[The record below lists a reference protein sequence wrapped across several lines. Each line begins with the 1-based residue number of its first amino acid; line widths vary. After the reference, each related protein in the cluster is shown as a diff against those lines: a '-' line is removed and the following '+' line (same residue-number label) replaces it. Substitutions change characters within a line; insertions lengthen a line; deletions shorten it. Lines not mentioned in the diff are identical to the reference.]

1 MDTGIGGLQQM
12 GRTSIKNK
20 LILCFLLLLL
30 VVLVVAGVIN
40 HLTND
45 FIIAQGITVALA
57 MGIGTIFGII
67 FSKSILKRLNN
78 LSNVARE
85 ISNGDLTREVNIT
98 SLDEIRDLEEIFS
111 LMVNQLR
118 LLLYDMKNVS
128 LKIHETNSILA
139 RLAKKLLQSSNEID
153 VTAKSIATSSAEQ
166 TQIVQKVTQKL
177 ERGIKVM
184 DELVKQS
191 SNTISKVDAAIQ
203 KTQRGETNARET
215 LNHLELVLK
224 QMSDYAQQVSRLPD
238 KVEKIKVITNVMET
252 IAQKTDLLSLN
263 ASIEAT
269 RAGESGKG
277 FAIVAD
283 EIRNMAEN
291 SKQSSQTIT
300 KLVENILEDN
310 RMLKEYLTKNQ
321 SDINEGRKIIKGIV
335 QTFSE
340 TLFGVREIFEETK
353 GMGEVTA
360 RQAEEL
366 RSFTEN
372 FKELSGF
379 AHKNSESTQKTTIAS
394 KNQKAE
400 VIRIT
405 NAITLLDKLS
415 KKMIQTQQQFK
426 LPEKSELSADKLTEE
441 NIQ

>member
-1 MDTGIGGLQQM
+1 M

>member
-1 MDTGIGGLQQM
+1 ME
-12 GRTSIKNK
+12 RTSIKNK
-20 LILCFLLLLL
+20 LILYFLLLLL
-30 VVLVVAGVIN
+30 VVLVVAGLIN
-40 HLTND
+40 HVTKN
-45 FIIAQGITVALA
+45 FITAQGITMALA
-57 MGIGTIFGII
+57 MGIGTIFGIM
-67 FSKSILKRLNN
+67 FSESILKRLNN
-78 LSNVARE
+78 LSNAARE
-85 ISNGDLTREVNIT
+85 ISNGDLSREIKIT
-98 SLDEIRDLEEIFS
+98 SSDEIRDLEEIFS
-111 LMVNQLR
+111 LMVNHLR

-128 LKIHETNSILA
+128 LKIHETNSILT

-203 KTQRGETNARET
+203 KTQRGEANARDT
-215 LNHLELVLK
+215 LDHLELVLK

-238 KVEKIKVITNVMET
+238 KVEKIKVITNVMEA

-310 RMLKEYLTKNQ
+310 KMLKEYLMKNQ

-379 AHKNSESTQKTTIAS
+379 AHKNYESTQKTTIAS
-394 KNQKAE
+394 KNQKTE
-400 VIRIT
+400 VIRIA
-405 NAITLLDKLS
+405 NAIRLLDKLS
-415 KKMIQTQQQFK
+415 ETMIQTQQHFK
-426 LPEKSELSADKLTEE
+426 LPEKSERSNDEPPEE
-441 NIQ
+441 KIQ

>member
-1 MDTGIGGLQQM
+1 ME
-12 GRTSIKNK
+12 RTSIKNK
-20 LILCFLLLLL
+20 LILYFLLLLL

-40 HLTND
+40 HITKD
-45 FIIAQGITVALA
+45 FITAQGITMALA

-67 FSKSILKRLNN
+67 FSRSILKPLNN
-78 LSNVARE
+78 LNNAARE
-85 ISNGDLTREVNIT
+85 ISNGDLSREINIT
-98 SLDEIRDLEEIFS
+98 SLDEIRDLEEVFS

-291 SKQSSQTIT
+291 SKQSSQTIA

-310 RMLKEYLTKNQ
+310 SMLKEYLTKNQ
-321 SDINEGRKIIKGIV
+321 IDINEGRKIIKGIV

-379 AHKNSESTQKTTIAS
+379 AHKNYESTQKTTIAS
-394 KNQKAE
+394 KNQKVE

-426 LPEKSELSADKLTEE
+426 LPEISKPSADKLPEE
-441 NIQ
+441 NIK

>member
-1 MDTGIGGLQQM
+1 ME
-12 GRTSIKNK
+12 RTSIKNK
-20 LILCFLLLLL
+20 LILYFLLLLL

-40 HLTND
+40 HVTKD
-45 FIIAQGITVALA
+45 FIIAQGITMALA

-67 FSKSILKRLNN
+67 FSKAILKPLNN
-78 LSNVARE
+78 LSNAARE
-85 ISNGDLTREVNIT
+85 ISNGDLSREIKVT

-238 KVEKIKVITNVMET
+238 KVEKIRVITNVMET

-310 RMLKEYLTKNQ
+310 SMLKEYLTKNQ

-379 AHKNSESTQKTTIAS
+379 AHKNYESTQKTTIAS

-426 LPEKSELSADKLTEE
+426 LPELSEPSPDKLPEE

>member
-1 MDTGIGGLQQM
+1 M

-20 LILCFLLLLL
+20 LILYFLLLLL
-30 VVLVVAGVIN
+30 VVLFIAGVVYLI
-40 HLTND
+40 TYD
-45 FIIAQGITVALA
+45 FKITYGITIALA
-57 MGIGTIFGII
+57 MGIGTLFGII

-78 LSNVARE
+78 LSNAARE
-85 ISNGDLTREVNIT
+85 ISNGDLTLEIQVA

-111 LMVNQLR
+111 SMVNHLR
-118 LLLYDMKNVS
+118 LLLYDMKSVS
-128 LKIHETNSILA
+128 LKIHETNSILT
-139 RLAKKLLQSSNEID
+139 RLAKKLIESSNEID

-166 TQIVQKVTQKL
+166 TQIVHKTTQKL

-184 DELVKQS
+184 DEIVKQS
-191 SNTISKVDAAIQ
+191 SNTISKVDEAIQ

-215 LNHLELVLK
+215 LSHLELVLK
-224 QMSDYAQQVSRLPD
+224 QMGDYAQAVSRLPD

-277 FAIVAD
+277 FAIVAE

-291 SKQSSQTIT
+291 SKQSSRTIT

-310 RMLKEYLTKNQ
+310 RTLKEYLSNNQ
-321 SDINEGRKIIKGIV
+321 TDINEGRKIIKGIIE
-335 QTFSE
+335 TFSE
-340 TLFGVREIFEETK
+340 TLLGVREIFTEIK

-360 RQAEEL
+360 RQAEEM

-372 FKELSGF
+372 FKELSSF
-379 AHKNSESTQKTTIAS
+379 AHKNYESTQKTTIAS
-394 KNQKAE
+394 KNQKSE
-400 VIRIT
+400 VIKIT
-405 NAITLLDKLS
+405 NAIRFLDKLS
-415 KKMIQTQQQFK
+415 EKMMQTQQQFR
-426 LPEKSELSADKLTEE
+426 LPEQIKIPANNLPEE
-441 NIQ
+441 KTK

>member
-1 MDTGIGGLQQM
+1 ME
-12 GRTSIKNK
+12 RTSIKNK
-20 LILCFLLLLL
+20 LILYFLLLLL
-30 VVLVVAGVIN
+30 VVLIVAGVIN
-40 HLTND
+40 HVTKD
-45 FIIAQGITVALA
+45 FITAQGITMALA

-67 FSKSILKRLNN
+67 FSRSILKPLNN
-78 LSNVARE
+78 LNNAARE
-85 ISNGDLTREVNIT
+85 ISNGDLSQEINIT
-98 SLDEIRDLEEIFS
+98 SLDEIRDLEEVFS

-118 LLLYDMKNVS
+118 LLLYDIKNVS

-177 ERGIKVM
+177 EKGIKVM

-310 RMLKEYLTKNQ
+310 SMLKEYLTKNQ

-379 AHKNSESTQKTTIAS
+379 AHKNYESTQKTTIAS

-415 KKMIQTQQQFK
+415 KKMMQTQQQFK
-426 LPEKSELSADKLTEE
+426 LPEISELSADKLPEE
-441 NIQ
+441 SIQ

>member
-1 MDTGIGGLQQM
+1 ME
-12 GRTSIKNK
+12 RTSIKNK
-20 LILCFLLLLL
+20 LILYFLLLLL

-40 HLTND
+40 HVTKD
-45 FIIAQGITVALA
+45 FITAQGITMALA

-67 FSKSILKRLNN
+67 FSRSILKPLNN
-78 LSNVARE
+78 LNNAARE
-85 ISNGDLTREVNIT
+85 ISNGDLSREINIT
-98 SLDEIRDLEEIFS
+98 SLDEIRDLEEVFS

-310 RMLKEYLTKNQ
+310 SMLKEYLTKNQ

-379 AHKNSESTQKTTIAS
+379 AHKNYESTQKTTIAS

-405 NAITLLDKLS
+405 SAITLLDKLS

-426 LPEKSELSADKLTEE
+426 LPEISKPSADKLPEE
-441 NIQ
+441 NIK

>member
-1 MDTGIGGLQQM
+1 M

-40 HLTND
+40 HLTKD

-310 RMLKEYLTKNQ
+310 RMLKEYLMKNQ

-379 AHKNSESTQKTTIAS
+379 AHKNYESTQKTTVAS

-426 LPEKSELSADKLTEE
+426 LPEKSELSANKLTEE

>member
-1 MDTGIGGLQQM
+1 M

-20 LILCFLLLLL
+20 LIMYFLLLLL

-40 HLTND
+40 RITKD
-45 FIIAQGITVALA
+45 FIIAQGITIALA
-57 MGIGTIFGII
+57 MGIGTIFGIF
-67 FSKSILKRLNN
+67 FSKSISKRLNS
-78 LSNVARE
+78 LSNAARE
-85 ISNGDLTREVNIT
+85 ISNGDLSREIKIT

-118 LLLYDMKNVS
+118 LLLYDMKSVS
-128 LKIHETNSILA
+128 VKIHETNSILT
-139 RLAKKLLQSSNEID
+139 RLAKKLLGSSNEID
-153 VTAKSIATSSAEQ
+153 STAKSIATSSAEQ
-166 TQIVQKVTQKL
+166 TQIVQKITQKL

-184 DELVKQS
+184 DEIVKQS

-203 KTQRGETNARET
+203 RTQRGETNARET

-224 QMSDYAQQVSRLPD
+224 QMSDYAQAVSRLPD

-277 FAIVAD
+277 FAIVAE

-291 SKQSSQTIT
+291 SKQSSRTI
-300 KLVENILEDN
+300 
-310 RMLKEYLTKNQ
+310 
-321 SDINEGRKIIKGIV
+321 
-335 QTFSE
+335 
-340 TLFGVREIFEETK
+340 REIFAEIK
-353 GMGEVTA
+353 SMGEVTA
-360 RQAEEL
+360 RQAEEM

-379 AHKNSESTQKTTIAS
+379 AHRNYEATQKTTIAS
-394 KNQKAE
+394 KNQKTE

-405 NAITLLDKLS
+405 NAIRLLDKLS
-415 KKMIQTQQQFK
+415 EKMMQTQQRFK
-426 LPEKSELSADKLTEE
+426 LPEQPELSADNLPEK
-441 NIQ
+441 NNQ

>member
-1 MDTGIGGLQQM
+1 MDTGFGGLRKM

-20 LILCFLLLLL
+20 LILYFLLLLL
-30 VVLVVAGVIN
+30 VVLFIAGVVY
-40 HLTND
+40 LVTYD
-45 FIIAQGITVALA
+45 FKITYGITIALA
-57 MGIGTIFGII
+57 MGIGTLFGII

-78 LSNVARE
+78 LSNAARE
-85 ISNGDLTREVNIT
+85 ISNGDLTLEIQVA

-111 LMVNQLR
+111 SMVNHLR
-118 LLLYDMKNVS
+118 LLLYDMKSVS
-128 LKIHETNSILA
+128 LKIHETNSILT
-139 RLAKKLLQSSNEID
+139 RLAKKLLESSNEID

-166 TQIVQKVTQKL
+166 TQIVHKTTQKL

-184 DELVKQS
+184 DEIVKQS
-191 SNTISKVDAAIQ
+191 SNTISKVDEAIQ

-215 LNHLELVLK
+215 LSHLELVLK
-224 QMSDYAQQVSRLPD
+224 QMGDYAQAVSRLPD

-277 FAIVAD
+277 FAIVAE

-291 SKQSSQTIT
+291 SKQSSRTIT

-310 RMLKEYLTKNQ
+310 RTLKEYLSNNQ
-321 SDINEGRKIIKGIV
+321 TDINEGRKIIKGIIE
-335 QTFSE
+335 TFSE
-340 TLFGVREIFEETK
+340 TLLGVREIFTEIK

-360 RQAEEL
+360 RQAEEM

-372 FKELSGF
+372 FKELSSF
-379 AHKNSESTQKTTIAS
+379 AHKNYESTQKTTIAS
-394 KNQKAE
+394 KNQKSE
-400 VIRIT
+400 VIKIT
-405 NAITLLDKLS
+405 NAIRFLDKLS
-415 KKMIQTQQQFK
+415 EKMMQTQQQFR
-426 LPEKSELSADKLTEE
+426 LPEQIKIPANNLPEE
-441 NIQ
+441 KTK

>member
-1 MDTGIGGLQQM
+1 ME
-12 GRTSIKNK
+12 RTSIKNK
-20 LILCFLLLLL
+20 LILYFLLLLL
-30 VVLVVAGVIN
+30 VVLIVAGVIN
-40 HLTND
+40 HVTKD
-45 FIIAQGITVALA
+45 FITAQGITMALA

-67 FSKSILKRLNN
+67 FSRSILKPLNN
-78 LSNVARE
+78 LNNAARE
-85 ISNGDLTREVNIT
+85 ISNGDLSQEINIT
-98 SLDEIRDLEEIFS
+98 SLDEIRDLEEVFS

-118 LLLYDMKNVS
+118 LLLYDIKNVS

-177 ERGIKVM
+177 EKGIKVM

-310 RMLKEYLTKNQ
+310 SMLKEYITKNQ

-379 AHKNSESTQKTTIAS
+379 AHKNYESTQKTTIAS

-415 KKMIQTQQQFK
+415 KKMMQTQQQFK
-426 LPEKSELSADKLTEE
+426 LPEISELSADKLPEE
-441 NIQ
+441 SIQ

>member
-1 MDTGIGGLQQM
+1 ME
-12 GRTSIKNK
+12 RTSIKNK
-20 LILCFLLLLL
+20 LILYFLLLLL

-40 HLTND
+40 HVTKD
-45 FIIAQGITVALA
+45 FITAQGITMALA

-67 FSKSILKRLNN
+67 FSRSILKPLNN
-78 LSNVARE
+78 LNNAARE
-85 ISNGDLTREVNIT
+85 ISNGDLSREINIT
-98 SLDEIRDLEEIFS
+98 SLDEIRDLEEVFS

-310 RMLKEYLTKNQ
+310 SMLKEYLTKNQ

-379 AHKNSESTQKTTIAS
+379 AHKNYESTQKTTIAS
-394 KNQKAE
+394 KNQKVE

-426 LPEKSELSADKLTEE
+426 LPEISELSADKLPEE

>member
-1 MDTGIGGLQQM
+1 ME
-12 GRTSIKNK
+12 RTSIKNK
-20 LILCFLLLLL
+20 LILYFLLLLL
-30 VVLVVAGVIN
+30 VVLIVAGVIN
-40 HLTND
+40 HVTKD
-45 FIIAQGITVALA
+45 FITAQGITMALA

-67 FSKSILKRLNN
+67 FSRSILKPLNN
-78 LSNVARE
+78 LNNAARE
-85 ISNGDLTREVNIT
+85 ISNGDLSQEINIT
-98 SLDEIRDLEEIFS
+98 SLDEIRDLEEVFS

-118 LLLYDMKNVS
+118 LLLYDIKNVS

-177 ERGIKVM
+177 EKGIKVM

-310 RMLKEYLTKNQ
+310 SMLKEYLMKNQ

-379 AHKNSESTQKTTIAS
+379 AHKNYESTQKTTIAS

-415 KKMIQTQQQFK
+415 KKMMQTQQQFK
-426 LPEKSELSADKLTEE
+426 LPEISELSADKLPEE
-441 NIQ
+441 SIQ

>member
-1 MDTGIGGLQQM
+1 M

-20 LILCFLLLLL
+20 LILYFLLLLL
-30 VVLVVAGVIN
+30 VVLFIAGVVYLI
-40 HLTND
+40 TYD
-45 FIIAQGITVALA
+45 FKITYGITIALA
-57 MGIGTIFGII
+57 MGIGTLFGII

-78 LSNVARE
+78 LSNAARE
-85 ISNGDLTREVNIT
+85 ISNGDLTLEIQVA

-111 LMVNQLR
+111 SMVNHLR
-118 LLLYDMKNVS
+118 LLLYDMKSVS
-128 LKIHETNSILA
+128 LKIHETNSILT
-139 RLAKKLLQSSNEID
+139 RLAKKLIESSNEID

-166 TQIVQKVTQKL
+166 TQIVHKTTQKL

-184 DELVKQS
+184 DEIVKQS
-191 SNTISKVDAAIQ
+191 SNTISKVDEAIQ

-215 LNHLELVLK
+215 LSHLELVLK
-224 QMSDYAQQVSRLPD
+224 QMGDYAQAVSRLPD

-277 FAIVAD
+277 FAIVAE

-291 SKQSSQTIT
+291 SKQSSRTIT

-310 RMLKEYLTKNQ
+310 RTLKEYLSNNQ
-321 SDINEGRKIIKGIV
+321 TDINEGRKIIKGIIE
-335 QTFSE
+335 TFSE
-340 TLFGVREIFEETK
+340 TLLGLREIFTEIK

-360 RQAEEL
+360 RQAEEM

-372 FKELSGF
+372 FKELSSF
-379 AHKNSESTQKTTIAS
+379 AHKNYESTQKTTIAS
-394 KNQKAE
+394 KNQKSE
-400 VIRIT
+400 VIKIT
-405 NAITLLDKLS
+405 NAIRFLDKLS
-415 KKMIQTQQQFK
+415 EKMMQTQQQFR
-426 LPEKSELSADKLTEE
+426 LPEQIKIPANNLPEE
-441 NIQ
+441 KTK

>member
-1 MDTGIGGLQQM
+1 ME
-12 GRTSIKNK
+12 RTSIKNK
-20 LILCFLLLLL
+20 LILYFLLLLL
-30 VVLVVAGVIN
+30 VVQVVAGVIN
-40 HLTND
+40 HVTKN
-45 FIIAQGITVALA
+45 FITAHASLGITMALA

-67 FSKSILKRLNN
+67 FSKSILTRLNN
-78 LSNVARE
+78 LSNAARE
-85 ISNGDLTREVNIT
+85 ISSGDLSREIKIT

-111 LMVNQLR
+111 SMVSHLR
-118 LLLYDMKNVS
+118 LLLYDMKNIS

-153 VTAKSIATSSAEQ
+153 ITAKSIATSSAEQ

-310 RMLKEYLTKNQ
+310 RMLKEYLSKNQ
-321 SDINEGRKIIKGIV
+321 GDINEGRKIIKGIV

-340 TLFGVREIFEETK
+340 TLLGVREIFEETK

-366 RSFTEN
+366 RSFTDN

-379 AHKNSESTQKTTIAS
+379 AHKNYESTQKTTIAS
-394 KNQKAE
+394 KNQKTE

-405 NAITLLDKLS
+405 NAIRLLDKLS
-415 KKMIQTQQQFK
+415 ETMMQTQQHFK
-426 LPEKSELSADKLTEE
+426 LPEKSELSTDELPEE

>member
-1 MDTGIGGLQQM
+1 M

-20 LILCFLLLLL
+20 LILYFLLLLL
-30 VVLVVAGVIN
+30 VVLVVVGVIN
-40 HLTND
+40 HITKD
-45 FIIAQGITVALA
+45 FIIAKGISIALA

-67 FSKSILKRLNN
+67 FSKSISERLNN
-78 LSNVARE
+78 LSTAARE
-85 ISNGDLTREVNIT
+85 ISDGDLTREIQIT

-118 LLLYDMKNVS
+118 LLLYDMKSVS

-139 RLAKKLLQSSNEID
+139 RLAKKLLGSSNEID

-166 TQIVQKVTQKL
+166 TQIVQKITQKL

-184 DELVKQS
+184 DELVRQS

-203 KTQRGETNARET
+203 RTQRGETNARET

-224 QMSDYAQQVSRLPD
+224 QMSDYAQAVSRLPD

-277 FAIVAD
+277 FAIVAE

-310 RMLKEYLTKNQ
+310 RTLKEYLSKNQ
-321 SDINEGRKIIKGIV
+321 TDINEGRKIINGIV

-340 TLFGVREIFEETK
+340 TLLGVREIFAEIK

-360 RQAEEL
+360 RQAEEM

-379 AHKNSESTQKTTIAS
+379 AHKNYESTQKTTIAS

-405 NAITLLDKLS
+405 NAIRLLDKLS
-415 KKMIQTQQQFK
+415 KKMMQTQQHFK
-426 LPEKSELSADKLTEE
+426 LPEESKLSADKLPEE

>member
-1 MDTGIGGLQQM
+1 
-12 GRTSIKNK
+12 
-20 LILCFLLLLL
+20 
-30 VVLVVAGVIN
+30 
-40 HLTND
+40 
-45 FIIAQGITVALA
+45 
-57 MGIGTIFGII
+57 
-67 FSKSILKRLNN
+67 
-78 LSNVARE
+78 
-85 ISNGDLTREVNIT
+85 
-98 SLDEIRDLEEIFS
+98 
-111 LMVNQLR
+111 
-118 LLLYDMKNVS
+118 MKNVS

-191 SNTISKVDAAIQ
+191 SNTISKVDSAIQ

-379 AHKNSESTQKTTIAS
+379 AHKNYESTQKTTIAS

-405 NAITLLDKLS
+405 NAIRLLDKLS
-415 KKMIQTQQQFK
+415 ETMMQTQQQFK
-426 LPEKSELSADKLTEE
+426 LPEISM
-441 NIQ
+441 NIQPINFRKKIFNEIFCFQSQR

>member
-1 MDTGIGGLQQM
+1 M
-12 GRTSIKNK
+12 GRTSLKNK
-20 LILCFLLLLL
+20 LILYFLLLLL

-40 HLTND
+40 YVTKD
-45 FIIAQGITVALA
+45 FFIAQAITIALA
-57 MGIGTIFGII
+57 MGIGIIFGTI

-78 LSNVARE
+78 LSNSARE

-128 LKIHETNSILA
+128 LKIHQTNSILA
-139 RLAKKLLQSSNEID
+139 RLAKKLLESSNEID

-310 RMLKEYLTKNQ
+310 SMLKEYLTKNQ

-366 RSFTEN
+366 RSFTDN

-379 AHKNSESTQKTTIAS
+379 AHKNYESTQKTTIAS
-394 KNQKAE
+394 KTQKAE

-415 KKMIQTQQQFK
+415 KKMIKTQQQFK
-426 LPEKSELSADKLTEE
+426 LPEISELSVDKLTEE